1 LELSQARPEISN
13 MIGDDT
19 GHCELALANGTAEVD
34 GPVPVPMK
42 AGSALLLHAL
52 TKPGNKDQ
60 HTILKAAA

>member
-1 LELSQARPEISN
+1 